1 MGFFV
6 VKTTLNQRFLIKSQ
20 NKDERVN
27 KMEKKKMLPIGIESF
42 KEVISRGYY
51 YVDKT
56 ILIRD
61 LLNDSAK
68 VTLFTRPRRFGKSL
82 NMSMLK
88 YFFEIGTDP
97 KLFDGLAISKE
108 KKLCDEYLG
117 KFPVISVS
125 LKGIEGMNFE
135 GAQAAFAMVVRA
147 EAMRH
152 QYLLESDKL
161 TEIDKNEFR
170 SLFESRMSSELLGQS
185 IWILSRLL
193 QKHYG
198 TQVVIL
204 IDEYD
209 VPLAK
214 AYEHGYYDQMVI
226 LIRTVLH
233 QALKTNE
240 SLKFA
245 VLTGCMR
252 IAKESIFTGLNNLKI
267 QSISSVKFDEY
278 FGFTDEEV
286 AEMLSYYGFE
296 KKHRTA
302 KAWYDGYR
310 FGNVLVYCPWD
321 IINYVDDL
329 RSEPN
334 LRPQNYWTNTSG
346 NDIIRRFLNMADDT
360 TRWNIEQLIEGKA
373 IKKEIYQELT
383 YAELDKSIDHLWSV
397 LFTTGYLTSQPSK
410 YDLSAEDESFGA
422 GLRTDVVTLK
432 IPNEEVRSIFKRQ
445 IYTWFDDKV
454 ETNADRYTAFTLAFI
469 DGDAA
474 KIQKMFNDYL
484 TETISIRDTSVRK
497 SMKENFYHGVLLGIL
512 RFRRDWIVR
521 SNHEAGEG
529 YNDIMLMYNA
539 KHIGIIIEVKY
550 AENDNLEAECADA
563 LKQIEKLHYVD
574 ALSEFDVTKVYK
586 YAIAC
591 YRKHCMVTMTEED
604 WKK

>member
-1 MGFFV
+1 
-6 VKTTLNQRFLIKSQ
+6 
-20 NKDERVN
+20 
-27 KMEKKKMLPIGIESF
+27 MEKKKMLPIGIESF
-42 KEVISRGYY
+42 DDIISRGYY

-56 ILIRD
+56 NLIRD
-61 LLNDSAK
+61 MLNDSAK

-82 NMSMLK
+82 NMSMLR

-97 KLFDGLAISKE
+97 KLFDGLEISKE
-108 KKLCDEYLG
+108 KRLCDEYLG

-135 GAQAAFAMVVRA
+135 GAQAAFATVVRA

-161 TEIDKNEFR
+161 TEIDKSEFR
-170 SLFESRMSSELLGQS
+170 SLFESRMSPDLLGQS

-252 IAKESIFTGLNNLKI
+252 IAKESIFTGLNNLKV

-286 AEMLSYYGFE
+286 AEMLDYYGLE

-360 TRWNIEQLIEGKA
+360 TRWDIEQLIEGKA

-397 LFTTGYLTSQPSK
+397 LFTTGYLTSHPSK
-410 YDLSAEDESFGA
+410 YDHSVEDESFGA
-422 GLRTDVVTLK
+422 GLRTDVVTLR

-454 ETNADRYTAFTLAFI
+454 ETNADRYTAFTRAFI

-474 KIQKMFNDYL
+474 KIQEMFNDYL

-529 YNDIMLMYNA
+529 YNDIMLMHNA

-550 AENDNLEAECADA
+550 AENDNLEAECAGA

-574 ALSEFDVTKVYK
+574 ALSEFEVTKVYK

>member
-1 MGFFV
+1 M
-6 VKTTLNQRFLIKSQ
+6 S
-20 NKDERVN
+20 
-27 KMEKKKMLPIGIESF
+27 S
-42 KEVISRGYY
+42 
-51 YVDKT
+51 
-56 ILIRD
+56 D
-61 LLNDSAK
+61 LL
-68 VTLFTRPRRFGKSL
+68 
-82 NMSMLK
+82 
-88 YFFEIGTDP
+88 E
-97 KLFDGLAISKE
+97 
-108 KKLCDEYLG
+108 
-117 KFPVISVS
+117 
-125 LKGIEGMNFE
+125 
-135 GAQAAFAMVVRA
+135 
-147 EAMRH
+147 
-152 QYLLESDKL
+152 
-161 TEIDKNEFR
+161 
-170 SLFESRMSSELLGQS
+170 QS
-185 IWILSRLL
+185 ILILSRLL

-209 VPLAK
+209 FPLAK

-252 IAKESIFTGLNNLKI
+252 IAKESIFTGLNNLKV

-286 AEMLSYYGFE
+286 AEMLAYYGFE

-360 TRWNIEQLIEGKA
+360 TRWDIEQLIEGKA

-383 YAELDKSIDHLWSV
+383 YAELDKSIDNLWSV

-410 YDLSAEDESFGA
+410 YDHSVEDESFGA
-422 GLRTDVVTLK
+422 GLRTDAVTLR

-445 IYTWFDDKV
+445 IYT
-454 ETNADRYTAFTLAFI
+454 
-469 DGDAA
+469 
-474 KIQKMFNDYL
+474 
-484 TETISIRDTSVRK
+484 
-497 SMKENFYHGVLLGIL
+497 
-512 RFRRDWIVR
+512 
-521 SNHEAGEG
+521 
-529 YNDIMLMYNA
+529 
-539 KHIGIIIEVKY
+539 
-550 AENDNLEAECADA
+550 
-563 LKQIEKLHYVD
+563 
-574 ALSEFDVTKVYK
+574 
-586 YAIAC
+586 
-591 YRKHCMVTMTEED
+591 
-604 WKK
+604 

>member
-1 MGFFV
+1 
-6 VKTTLNQRFLIKSQ
+6 
-20 NKDERVN
+20 
-27 KMEKKKMLPIGIESF
+27 MEKKKMLPIGIESF
-42 KEVISRGYY
+42 EEIISRGYY

-56 ILIRD
+56 NMIRD
-61 LLNDSAK
+61 MLNDSAK

-82 NMSMLK
+82 NMSMLR

-125 LKGIEGMNFE
+125 LKGVA
-135 GAQAAFAMVVRA
+135 GADFMKAKAMLFDIICTEVR
-147 EAMRH
+147 RH
-152 QYLLESDKL
+152 NYLMQSENLDQYDKQKVEELLLQKESDNIL
-161 TEIDKNEFR
+161 DHG
-170 SLFESRMSSELLGQS
+170 LLV
-185 IWILSRLL
+185 LSQML

-198 TQVVIL
+198 TKVIVL

-214 AYEHGYYDQMVI
+214 AYEYGYYNEMVI
-226 LIRTVLH
+226 LIRNVLH
-233 QALKTNE
+233 QVLKTND
-240 SLKFA
+240 SLQFA
-245 VLTGCMR
+245 VQTCCMR
-252 IAKESIFTGLNNLKI
+252 IEKESIFTGLNNLKV

-286 AEMLSYYGFE
+286 AEMLAYYGFE

-410 YDLSAEDESFGA
+410 YDHSAEDESFGA
-422 GLRTDVVTLK
+422 GLRTDVVTLR

-454 ETNADRYTAFTLAFI
+454 ETNADRYTAFTQAFI

>member
-1 MGFFV
+1 
-6 VKTTLNQRFLIKSQ
+6 
-20 NKDERVN
+20 
-27 KMEKKKMLPIGIESF
+27 MEKKKMLPIGIESF
-42 KEVISRGYY
+42 EKLRSMDYY

-56 ILIRD
+56 SLIKE
-61 LLNDSAK
+61 LLENFSE
-68 VTLFTRPRRFGKSL
+68 VTLFTRPDRFGKSL
-82 NMSMLK
+82 NISMLQS
-88 YFFEIGTDP
+88 FFEIGTDP
-97 KLFDGLAISKE
+97 KLFDDLEISKE
-108 KKLCDEYLG
+108 QKLCDEYLG
-117 KFPVISVS
+117 KYPVISINLKDVAGTDFEKAQSS
-125 LKGIEGMNFE
+125 LATAICS
-135 GAQAAFAMVVRA
+135 

-152 QYLLESDKL
+152 QYLLESSRL
-161 TEIDKNEFR
+161 SEFDKNEFR
-170 SLFESRMSSELLGQS
+170 ALLEDEMPSNVITQS
-185 IWILSRLL
+185 ILTLSRIL
-193 QKHYG
+193 QIHYS
-198 TQVVIL
+198 TKVIIL

-214 AYEHGYYDQMVI
+214 AYEHGFYDKMVI
-226 LIRTVLH
+226 LLRGMLL
-233 QALKTNE
+233 QALKTND

-245 VLTGCMR
+245 VLTGCLR
-252 IAKESIFTGLNNLKI
+252 IPSGSIVTGFNNLKI
-267 QSISSVKFDEY
+267 QSIRNVRFDKY

-286 AEMLSYYGFE
+286 AEMLAYYGLE

-334 LRPQNYWTNTSG
+334 LRPQNYWANTSG

-360 TRWNIEQLIEGKA
+360 TRWDIEQLIEGKA

-410 YDLSAEDESFGA
+410 YDKSVDDESFGS
-422 GLRTDVVTLK
+422 GLHTDVVTLR
-432 IPNEEVRSIFKRQ
+432 IPNEEIRSIFKRQ

-454 ETNADRYTAFTLAFI
+454 ETNADRYTAFTRAFI

-474 KIQKMFNDYL
+474 KIQEMFNDYL

-550 AENDNLEAECADA
+550 AENDNLEAECAGA
-563 LKQIEKLHYVD
+563 LAQIEKLHYVD
-574 ALSEFDVTKVYK
+574 ALSEFEVTKVYK

-591 YRKHCMVTMTEED
+591 YRKHCKVTMIKED

>member
-1 MGFFV
+1 
-6 VKTTLNQRFLIKSQ
+6 
-20 NKDERVN
+20 
-27 KMEKKKMLPIGIESF
+27 MEKKKMLPIGIESF
-42 KEVISRGYY
+42 EEIISRGYY
-51 YVDKT
+51 YADKT
-56 ILIRD
+56 NMIRD
-61 LLNDSAK
+61 VLNDSAK

-82 NMSMLK
+82 NMSMLR

-125 LKGIEGMNFE
+125 LKGIEGMNFD
-135 GAQAAFAMVVRA
+135 GAQTAFATVVRA

-161 TEIDKNEFR
+161 TEIDKSEFR

-252 IAKESIFTGLNNLKI
+252 IAKESIFTGLNNLKV

-286 AEMLSYYGFE
+286 AEMLAYYGFE

-360 TRWNIEQLIEGKA
+360 TRWDIEQLIEGKA

-383 YAELDKSIDHLWSV
+383 YAELDKSIDNLWSV

-410 YDLSAEDESFGA
+410 YDHSVEDESFGA
-422 GLRTDVVTLK
+422 GLRTDVVTLR

-454 ETNADRYTAFTLAFI
+454 ETNADRYTAFTQAFI

-550 AENDNLEAECADA
+550 AENDNLEAECAGA
-563 LKQIEKLHYVD
+563 LAQIEKLHYVD
-574 ALSEFDVTKVYK
+574 ALSEFEVTKVYK